1 MESPIIPLG
10 DKIVILPQEEGE
22 QMYGNIIVPDAG
34 QEKPEMGTVLAVGPG
49 RISTDGT
56 LIPNRIEVG
65 VTVMVPKFG
74 AQVVTVENATINES
88 FEAVPFDSN
97 LLKEILKANRTYH
110 SGEIRINKKGLLDAH
125 LHHGDNLY
133 TGYYS
138 NLSNAIQK
146 ISRLGLA
153 NQKEEY
159 TLAGFIE
166 SFNNIKNKLTN
177 SIKN

>member
-34 QEKPEMGTVLAVGPG
+34 KEKPEVGTVLAVGPG

-74 AQVVTVENATINES
+74 AQVVVVENETYIMASEN
-88 FEAVPFDSN
+88 D
-97 LLKEILKANRTYH
+97 ILGIIK
-110 SGEIRINKKGLLDAH
+110 
-125 LHHGDNLY
+125 
-133 TGYYS
+133 
-138 NLSNAIQK
+138 
-146 ISRLGLA
+146 
-153 NQKEEY
+153 QKEDNE
-159 TLAGFIE
+159 
-166 SFNNIKNKLTN
+166 
-177 SIKN
+177 

>member
-74 AQVVTVENATINES
+74 AQVVVVENE
-88 FEAVPFDSN
+88 
-97 LLKEILKANRTYH
+97 TYIMA
-110 SGEIRINKKGLLDAH
+110 SENDV
-125 LHHGDNLY
+125 
-133 TGYYS
+133 
-138 NLSNAIQK
+138 
-146 ISRLGLA
+146 LG
-153 NQKEEY
+153 
-159 TLAGFIE
+159 I
-166 SFNNIKNKLTN
+166 IKNKDN
-177 SIKN
+177 E